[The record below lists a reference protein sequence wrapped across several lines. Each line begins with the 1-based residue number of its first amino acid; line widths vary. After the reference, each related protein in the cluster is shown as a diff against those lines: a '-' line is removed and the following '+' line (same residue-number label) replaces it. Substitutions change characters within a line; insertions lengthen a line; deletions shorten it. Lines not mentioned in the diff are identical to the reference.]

1 MCCKI
6 HVQYLILKLNT
17 GTCTCIYVR
26 EMKMSCLD
34 YRIRC
39 LGGVSEVE
47 RQRAA
52 GQAHTW

>member
-17 GTCTCIYVR
+17 GTCIYVR